1 MLAIIPALTLRGL
14 LFRRIK
20 SALCLLLL
28 LFASPWGYS
37 ATPSHILLI
46 NSWSK
51 DLPWQVSVE
60 QGLLSELDKNSAS
73 SSIYTEYLDA
83 ERFPN
88 KKHHAT
94 LNQYLHEK
102 YKNIPIDLIIAESL
116 PASQFLSNAYSLLP
130 NAKRIYLPDSNKPL
144 RHIIKSNEIVIPIF
158 EDYYNSFK
166 EMQRLAK
173 PKHIYIVADNQSESG
188 RNQLERFNKAT
199 YALRENIEHSY
210 LMGEPLEAIIKKT
223 SNLPEQSVI
232 FYLLVFQ
239 DVSGKNYIPY
249 QVASKLAQAA
259 NAPIFSEWKALMGS
273 GIVGGY
279 LISGERVGQVA
290 ARSALEFFRNSK
302 QTSTIQDTFG
312 YYYDATAL
320 ERWNINESALPQ
332 QAQILYQTPDYFE
345 VYKYEIAVTGIAVIL
360 MSLFSVALLLVN
372 HNRKV
377 AIHELEFERMQLES
391 RVIERTKELEQA
403 MTKAE
408 EDARTDV
415 LTRLANRRAFFEQG
429 KNIHLLAR
437 RYDRH
442 YSLIV
447 LDIDHFKDIND
458 IYGHAIGDNALV
470 ALAEKIREN
479 TRESDVSARIGGEEF
494 AIVIPETTSETVIK
508 LAERL
513 LKSVAALQVPVPG
526 GHLSFTVSIGVAQL
540 LPEHDSLEEVLL
552 HADEAMYAAKNAG
565 RNQIVAALPMDLP
578 DHLG

>member
-1 MLAIIPALTLRGL
+1 MLAITPAFTFQGFLV
-14 LFRRIK
+14 RRIK

-37 ATPSHILLI
+37 ATPNHILLI

-60 QGLLSELDKNSAS
+60 QGLLSELEKNSAS
-73 SSIYTEYLDA
+73 TSIYTEYLDA
-83 ERFPN
+83 ERFPD
-88 KKHHAT
+88 KMHHAA
-94 LNQYLHEK
+94 LNHYLHEK
-102 YKNIPIDLIIAESL
+102 YKNTPIDLIIAESL
-116 PASQFLSNAYSLLP
+116 PASQFLSNAHSLLP
-130 NAKRIYLPDSNKPL
+130 NSKRIYLPDSNKPL
-144 RHIIKSNEIVIPIF
+144 RHILKSNEMVIPIF

-166 EMQRLAK
+166 EMQRVVK
-173 PKHIYIVADNQSESG
+173 PKHIYIVADNQSTSG
-188 RNQLERFNKAT
+188 LNQLERFNNAT
-199 YALRENIEHSY
+199 YTLRENIKHTY
-210 LMGEPLEAIIKKT
+210 LMGEPLEEIIKKV
-223 SNLPEQSVI
+223 SNLPDQSAVL
-232 FYLLVFQ
+232 YLLVFQ
-239 DVSGKNYIPY
+239 DVTGKNYIPY
-249 QVASKLAQAA
+249 QVASKLARAA
-259 NAPIFSEWKALMGS
+259 NAPIFSEWKVMMGS

-290 ARSALEFFRNSK
+290 AKSALAFFRSSK

-320 ERWNINESALPQ
+320 KRWKIDESSLPS
-332 QAQILYQTPDYFE
+332 QAQIMYQTPDYFE
-345 VYKYEIAVTGIAVIL
+345 IYKYEITVTGVAVIL
-360 MSLFSVALLLVN
+360 MSLLSVALLLVN

-377 AIHELEFERMQLES
+377 AMHELEFERMQLES

-403 MTKAE
+403 ITKAE

-429 KNIHLLAR
+429 KNVHLLAR

-442 YSLIV
+442 YALIV

-470 ALAEKIREN
+470 ALADKIRES
-479 TRESDVSARIGGEEF
+479 TRESDIAARIGGEEF
-494 AIVIPETTSETVIK
+494 AIVMPETTSATVIK

-513 LKSVAALQVPVPG
+513 LKTVAALQVPVPG
-526 GHLSFTVSIGVAQL
+526 GNLSFTVSIGVAEL
-540 LPEHDSLEEVLL
+540 LPEHGSLDEVLL

-565 RNQIVAALPMDLP
+565 RNQIVSALPMDLP